1 MYLYWIRVIIRTSFD
16 QLDPPK
22 GGQVDCMEVVLC
34 LSQKVA
40 KNGQILS
47 MFVPKKWLFSL
58 LLQPHQ
64 GWLFNS
70 LFKSKNWLMS
80 KICQPLSLVSGF
92 LRSYWFG
99 LLHCHIMDT
108 ERSSQPLSLIQAF
121 WVIVCLCFGF
131 S

>member
-1 MYLYWIRVIIRTSFD
+1 MGLLSYHTLLNFGMALSTAVLIAVTIKSAYLSRS
-16 QLDPPK
+16 LK
-22 GGQVDCMEVVLC
+22 GGQVNCMEVVLC

-40 KNGQILS
+40 RNGQILS

-58 LLQPHQ
+58 LFQPHQ
-64 GWLFNS
+64 GW

-92 LRSYWFG
+92 FRSYWFG

-108 ERSSQPLSLIQAF
+108 ERSSQPLSLT
-121 WVIVCLCFGF
+121 
-131 S
+131 

>member
-1 MYLYWIRVIIRTSFD
+1 MI
-16 QLDPPK
+16 K
-22 GGQVDCMEVVLC
+22 GGQVDCKEVVLC

-64 GWLFNS
+64 GWLV
-70 LFKSKNWLMS
+70 KSKNWLMS

-92 LRSYWFG
+92 FG
-99 LLHCHIMDT
+99 LIGLAFCTVISWT
-108 ERSSQPLSLIQAF
+108 QREVANLVPNLGFLGYSLSLF
-121 WVIVCLCFGF
+121 WLFVVACKNKGNNTRPV
-131 S
+131 

>member
-1 MYLYWIRVIIRTSFD
+1 MKSDSLSFS
-16 QLDPPK
+16 K
-22 GGQVDCMEVVLC
+22 GAQVDCMEVVLC

-64 GWLFNS
+64 DW

-92 LRSYWFG
+92 F
-99 LLHCHIMDT
+99 
-108 ERSSQPLSLIQAF
+108 
-121 WVIVCLCFGF
+121 
-131 S
+131 

>member
-1 MYLYWIRVIIRTSFD
+1 MENSVLLKGLIVQEPNSESC
-16 QLDPPK
+16 LDLIFAATLK

-64 GWLFNS
+64 GWLF
-70 LFKSKNWLMS
+70 KSKNWLMS
-80 KICQPLSLVSGF
+80 KICQPLSFVSGF
-92 LRSYWFG
+92 FRSYWFG

-108 ERSSQPLSLIQAF
+108 ERSSQPLSLI
-121 WVIVCLCFGF
+121 
-131 S
+131 